1 MCAVQDRGVES
12 EAKIVRLDA
21 DGVRAALP
29 ALARVLHDCVAAG
42 DSVSF
47 LSGLSLDEARTYYE
61 SLLAGVEVG
70 TRVVLAAYDGDTL
83 VGSVQF
89 VHAWPPN
96 SRYRAEV
103 TKLVVHPSARRRG
116 IGRALMER
124 IEQEALADE
133 KTLLVLDTVSG
144 GIADGLYERLGW
156 TRFGIV
162 PRYAQD
168 PGGTPCDAAFFY
180 KHL

>member
-1 MCAVQDRGVES
+1 VDS
-12 EAKIVRLDA
+12 ETAILRLDA
-21 DGVRAALP
+21 DGVRQALP

-47 LSGLSLDEARTYYE
+47 LSGLSLEEAQEYYE
-61 SLLAGVEVG
+61 ALVPEVEQG
-70 TRVVLAAYDGDTL
+70 TRVVLAAYEGDEL

-103 TKLVVHPSARRRG
+103 TKLVVHPTARGRG
-116 IGRALMER
+116 IGRGLMER
-124 IEQEALADE
+124 VEQEALADR

-144 GIADGLYERLGW
+144 SIADGLYQRLGW

>member
-1 MCAVQDRGVES
+1 VES
-12 EAKIVRLDA
+12 EPRILRLDA
-21 DGVRAALP
+21 GGVRQALP
-29 ALARVLHDCVAAG
+29 ELARVLHDCVAAG

-47 LSGLSLDEARTYYE
+47 LAGLSLDEARAYYE
-61 SLLAGVEVG
+61 ALVPEVELG
-70 TRVVLAAYDGDTL
+70 TRVVLAAYDADEL

-103 TKLVVHPSARRRG
+103 TKLVVHPNARGRG
-116 IGRALMER
+116 IGRGLMER
-124 IEQEALADE
+124 VEVEALADG

-156 TRFGIV
+156 TRFGII